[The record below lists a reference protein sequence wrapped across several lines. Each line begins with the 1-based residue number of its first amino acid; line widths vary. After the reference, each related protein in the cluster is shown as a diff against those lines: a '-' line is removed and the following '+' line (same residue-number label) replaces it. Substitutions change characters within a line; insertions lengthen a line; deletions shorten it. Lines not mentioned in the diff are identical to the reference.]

1 MSINQLFFSYRKFSE
16 SLIIS
21 HGFTLILLTSWLI
34 SQGTLSNKLCNNN
47 DIRERGEGKERRER
61 GGRQETK
68 KRESP
73 FVFSLRMPNLS
84 LAPAIDVTT
93 TGTYP
98 RLPTCIRNRIIPR
111 PPLTSTERESTFEM
125 LEAVIRFRLSREHL
139 PSTMMKVK
147 NIGKF
152 ELL

>member
-1 MSINQLFFSYRKFSE
+1 MHS
-16 SLIIS
+16 
-21 HGFTLILLTSWLI
+21 
-34 SQGTLSNKLCNNN
+34 
-47 DIRERGEGKERRER
+47 ERGEGKERRER
-61 GGRQETK
+61 ERGKARDKERE
-68 KRESP
+68 RESP
-73 FVFSLRMPNLS
+73 FFFFLRMPNLS
-84 LAPAIDVTT
+84 LAPAIDVMT

>member
-1 MSINQLFFSYRKFSE
+1 M
-16 SLIIS
+16 II
-21 HGFTLILLTSWLI
+21 H
-34 SQGTLSNKLCNNN
+34 
-47 DIRERGEGKERRER
+47 RERGEGKERRER
-61 GGRQETK
+61 ERGGGKRQRE
-68 KRESP
+68 RESP
-73 FVFSLRMPNLS
+73 FIFFLRMPNLS
-84 LAPAIDVTT
+84 LAPAIDVMT

-125 LEAVIRFRLSREHL
+125 LEAVIRFRLSLEHL